1 MQFVQ
6 VSNMK
11 IINDLLNIHKFIV
24 ISVVS
29 IEIIV
34 IVISFD
40 SILKSSSISTKIQ
53 YQRKFNILL
62 ISHSSL
68 SFITIESK
76 SSFFWSDKK
85 SSTTERSRSE
95 WNTLWTCIN
104 FNNFSLYEELMRS
117 KLMKELSIL
126 SFNFLKNLAVMM
138 FLSFRNIFD
147 SIS

>member
-1 MQFVQ
+1 VQFVQ